1 MKTVILFFVFI
12 IGNGISDNSYCQN
25 AQKQKKVLLTKAQ
38 YIWADTIWDFN
49 NYKVFEYNDND
60 LLILSNS
67 YILTSSGLFNNSKN
81 VYEYYEDNN
90 SLKYHYYY
98 ESLMGIGFDSYG
110 LDKFYYD
117 DSLRLIEQVNSYN
130 LDGFQ
135 TVYSRLTYEYEDYLF
150 TRKNLFTGT
159 PDNWELSKSFIYY
172 YDNQG
177 KVSGYYSISNEN
189 GAWVKS
195 DSAYYNYDNYGYIL
209 KKEFFIRNNEY
220 WERYNQYI
228 YIYSEDYSELEE
240 IFQQWQDSLWI
251 NISNTTS
258 WLDEDGFV
266 TEKIYQE
273 WEDSIWVNK
282 ERWLYYYGVLGQ
294 DEETVDS
301 QNIIIFPNPNS
312 GKFYIRFTDN
322 SEEYSI
328 SVFNSNGQQI
338 FSIECN
344 NSKKVPI
351 DISGRPDGLYFVKV
365 TAGSKTFTEKVI
377 VQ

>member
-1 MKTVILFFVFI
+1 M
-12 IGNGISDNSYCQN
+12 
-25 AQKQKKVLLTKAQ
+25 TKAQ

-209 KKEFFIRNNEY
+209 KKEFFIWNNEY